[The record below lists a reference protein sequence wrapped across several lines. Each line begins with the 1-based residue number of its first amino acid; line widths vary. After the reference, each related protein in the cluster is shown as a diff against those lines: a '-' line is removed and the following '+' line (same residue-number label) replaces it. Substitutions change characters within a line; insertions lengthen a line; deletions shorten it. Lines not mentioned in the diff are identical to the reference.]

1 MPLIPVGRVNFVQ
14 SLLVKGNYCVSS
26 RISVRLRERK
36 LGGIFVSYRRSDSQG
51 EAGRLFDDL
60 VKHFDEHTVFMD
72 VSAIEAGRDFRKAIE
87 EGVTKC
93 GVLLVVMG
101 PEWLNAKDERG
112 TRRLDDPTDFV
123 RIETSVALRRDIPV
137 IPVLVRAAKM
147 PSAEHLPDDLK
158 ELAFRN
164 CMELTHAR
172 WKSDIQLLIEALRRL
187 LGDAIQAGTV
197 VRANAAAASAQTT
210 QQEAMETSKLVDGS
224 PARVDPAV
232 LQQISREL
240 ALRIGPIAGIVVKR
254 AAAQCASVD
263 DLYLKVAEEIDSRE
277 DRENFLQERSAIAS
291 SAPPD
296 AAIVATLPSRKVEPS
311 DLPPRRER
319 DAAALKAF
327 PLATEVR
334 RSSGAK
340 YLTLI
345 GGGAIVLV
353 LAVVV
358 AMRFESSRKQG
369 AIPPAQISPKE
380 TQEVPVPVKPDTTS
394 APAQG
399 SAPATRVPH
408 ETELKPPQRV
418 RVPQEVSRELLLT
431 KVLPVYPP
439 LARQAHFQGTVILD
453 ADISKDGAV
462 ESLKE
467 VSGHPML
474 IPAAIDAVK
483 QWRYKPYLLSGE
495 PVAMTTQ
502 VVVNFTLSIR

>member
-1 MPLIPVGRVNFVQ
+1 M
-14 SLLVKGNYCVSS
+14 
-26 RISVRLRERK
+26 
-36 LGGIFVSYRRSDSQG
+36 
-51 EAGRLFDDL
+51 FDDL

-112 TRRLDDPTDFV
+112 TRRLDNPADFV
-123 RIETSVALRRDIPV
+123 RIETSAALRRDIPV

-187 LGDAIQAGTV
+187 LGDSVQAGTV

-210 QQEAMETSKLVDGS
+210 QQETMETSTRADGS
-224 PARVDPAV
+224 PARIDPAT

-254 AAAQCASVD
+254 AAAQCASVED
-263 DLYLKVAEEIDSRE
+263 VYLKVAEEIDSQEERKK
-277 DRENFLQERSAIAS
+277 FLRGQGTIPS
-291 SAPPD
+291 SAPSN
-296 AAIVATLPSRKVEPS
+296 VAGRESGSSNKAEALG
-311 DLPPRRER
+311 LPPPSGANE
-319 DAAALKAF
+319 AALKTR
-327 PLATEVR
+327 PPSREIR
-334 RSSGAK
+334 PSSRSK
-340 YLTLI
+340 YWVLI
-345 GGGAIVLV
+345 GGGAIVLT

-358 AMRFESSRKQG
+358 AAHFASLRKQ
-369 AIPPAQISPKE
+369 AATPAAQTPPQE
-380 TQEVPVPVKPDTTS
+380 THEEPAVKPDTPLAAAEVS
-394 APAQG
+394 APAKTV
-399 SAPATRVPH
+399 AH
-408 ETELKPPQRV
+408 ETEPKPHQRV

-431 KVLPVYPP
+431 KVLPIYPP
-439 LARQAHFQGTVILD
+439 LARQAHVQGTVILD

-462 ESLKE
+462 ESLKK

-483 QWRYKPYLLSGE
+483 QWRYKPYLLNGE
-495 PVAMTTQ
+495 PVAMATQ

>member
-1 MPLIPVGRVNFVQ
+1 MPRVPVGRVNFVQ
-14 SLLVKGNYCVSS
+14 SLLVNGNCGVSS

-87 EGVTKC
+87 EAVTKC

-112 TRRLDDPTDFV
+112 TRRLDDPADFV
-123 RIETSVALRRDIPV
+123 RIETSAALRRDIPV

-147 PSAEHLPDDLK
+147 PSAENLPDDLK

-187 LGDAIQAGTV
+187 LGDAIQPGTV
-197 VRANAAAASAQTT
+197 VRVNAAAASAQTT
-210 QQEAMETSKLVDGS
+210 QQEATGTLKRVDGS
-224 PARVDPAV
+224 SARVDPAI

-240 ALRIGPIAGIVVKR
+240 ALRIGPIAAIVVKR
-254 AAAQCASVD
+254 AAAQCASVE

-277 DRENFLQERSAIAS
+277 ERSNFLQGRSTISSSVLPDTALVAIPS
-291 SAPPD
+291 SQ
-296 AAIVATLPSRKVEPS
+296 KVEAS

-319 DAAALKAF
+319 DVAALKRF
-327 PLATEVR
+327 SPATEMR
-334 RSSGAK
+334 LSGRAK
-340 YLTLI
+340 YLVLI
-345 GGGAIVLV
+345 GAGVIVLV

-358 AMRFESSRKQG
+358 AMRFEKPD
-369 AIPPAQISPKE
+369 ATPPAQTSPLEK
-380 TQEVPVPVKPDTTS
+380 QEEPAPVKRDTQS
-394 APAQG
+394 ALAQG
-399 SAPATRVPH
+399 AAIATRVAP
-408 ETELKPPQRV
+408 ETESKLPQRV
-418 RVPQEVSRELLLT
+418 RVPEGVSRELLLT
-431 KVLPVYPP
+431 KVLPVYPL
-439 LARQAHFQGTVILD
+439 LARQAHVQGTVVLD
-453 ADISKDGAV
+453 ADVSKDGAV
-462 ESLKE
+462 ERLKE

-483 QWRYKPYLLSGE
+483 QWRYKPYLLKGE
-495 PVAMTTQ
+495 PVAMDTQ
-502 VVVNFTLSIR
+502 VIVNFTLSSR